1 MTIGIKDKNSGSK
14 NGAHHGTEAAA
25 LGRQEETRRE
35 GGDRGGGRL
44 TSRQNVRHHHRR
56 TDDRLRSD
64 DSLHPRHTMA
74 FRNLTKYRMPRFFL
88 SSLFCEHLF
97 SETGTAPSSTGT
109 LHACALTHVAPV
121 LRQLERDRIYL
132 CDHTHSSILSFMH
145 RYDFLCFFFLFV
157 VCVLYFSL

>member
-44 TSRQNVRHHHRR
+44 TSRQNVRHHRR